1 MVSDKI
7 SHKNLDSKKS
17 TYYGDMFYFILN
29 NKKIVTSSLWGFIKG
44 KKD

>member
-1 MVSDKI
+1 MYKENVGSLTFLVVSGKI

-29 NKKIVTSSLWGFIKG
+29 NKK
-44 KKD
+44 